1 MQSKVA
7 LQLDRTATTLN
18 TLHIQ
23 YFTDAQIVLPS
34 ADKKQVRNN
43 WTIIS
48 RDNKTRT
55 EHTVLVGGTV
65 ELECQW
71 ILADGS
77 KVRAPYISED
87 GRITVLGTGT
97 LTLRTADTFDT
108 GLYHCI
114 GTSYNDA
121 DALTFRITVLD
132 PYVEHNSVNGAQ
144 LSASVGSTL
153 DLPCTAKGMPPP
165 QIMWIMPDNIFLT
178 APYYGSRIVVHKNGT
193 LEIRNIRPS
202 DTAEFICV
210 ARNDGGES
218 MLVVQ
223 LEVVEMLR
231 RPTFK
236 NPFNE
241 KIIAKPGKATTLNCS
256 VDGNP
261 PPDIKFWFL
270 NSVDR
275 SKKQPSVVREKYL
288 HDGRRWL
295 PTRFT
300 LMTGL
305 VK

>member
-1 MQSKVA
+1 MSP
-7 LQLDRTATTLN
+7 
-18 TLHIQ
+18 IS
-23 YFTDAQIVLPS
+23 F
-34 ADKKQVRNN
+34 DKEGN
-43 WTIIS
+43 S
-48 RDNKTRT
+48 
-55 EHTVLVGGTV
+55 TVLKTSFSAFLVFGGTV
-65 ELECQW
+65 ELECQAAGEPAPAIEW

-132 PYVEHNSVNGAQ
+132 PYVEHNSINGAQ

-153 DLPCTAKGMPPP
+153 DLPCTAKGTPPP

-231 RPTFK
+231 FPGSYLTTPSNCFTPRGRYSSRIPGPQTPARTSARRRTTSAATSRSRTFTSSEETQHEGSSTK
-236 NPFNE
+236 SAAGPS
-241 KIIAKPGKATTLNCS
+241 S
-256 VDGNP
+256 VTEQG
-261 PPDIKFWFL
+261 
-270 NSVDR
+270 
-275 SKKQPSVVREKYL
+275 
-288 HDGRRWL
+288 
-295 PTRFT
+295 
-300 LMTGL
+300 
-305 VK
+305 

>member
-1 MQSKVA
+1 YFIEEDNLLV
-7 LQLDRTATTLN
+7 
-18 TLHIQ
+18 
-23 YFTDAQIVLPS
+23 YFTDARIILPG

-48 RDNKTRT
+48 RDNKTQT

-65 ELECQW
+65 ELECQ
-71 ILADGS
+71 AAGEP
-77 KVRAPYISED
+77 APAIAED

-132 PYVEHNSVNGAQ
+132 PDVEHNSVNGAQ

-153 DLPCTAKGMPPP
+153 DLPCTAKGTPPP
-165 QIMWIMPDNIFLT
+165 EIMWIMPDNIFLT

-210 ARNDGGES
+210 ARNDGGETQQHFPMVTKVFVKNFS
-218 MLVVQ
+218 RENNCINLCIY
-223 LEVVEMLR
+223 LEL
-231 RPTFK
+231 
-236 NPFNE
+236 
-241 KIIAKPGKATTLNCS
+241 
-256 VDGNP
+256 
-261 PPDIKFWFL
+261 WFL

-275 SKKQPSVVREKYL
+275 TKKQPLVVRGKYL
-288 HDGRRWL
+288 NMVDGHQHIL
-295 PTRFT
+295 H
-300 LMTGL
+300 
-305 VK
+305 